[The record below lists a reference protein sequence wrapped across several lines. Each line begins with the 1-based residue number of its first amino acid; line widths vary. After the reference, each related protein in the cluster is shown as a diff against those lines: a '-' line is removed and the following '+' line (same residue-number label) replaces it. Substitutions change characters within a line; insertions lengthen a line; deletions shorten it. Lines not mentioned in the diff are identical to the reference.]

1 MTTQTFTPASAV
13 TLTDTAARH
22 LTRELRKNPDKQG
35 LRLFLKPAGCSGYK
49 YETELCDGPGNEDE
63 VFIVQDDLRIFIP
76 RKDLLHLSGTVIDLV
91 TVGLNSSL
99 QFSNPNVQ
107 GACGCGESIS
117 FTTPA

>member
-1 MTTQTFTPASAV
+1 MNTQTFTPPSAI

-22 LTRELRKNPDKQG
+22 LARELTRNPGKQG
-35 LRLFLKPAGCSGYK
+35 MRLFLKPAGCSGYK
-49 YETELCDGPGNEDE
+49 YDTELCDAPTPEDE
-63 VFIVQDDLRIFIP
+63 VFTVQNGLQIYIP
-76 RKDLLHLSGTVIDLV
+76 RKDLLHLSGTVIDFV
-91 TVGLNSSL
+91 TVGLNSSI

>member
-1 MTTQTFTPASAV
+1 MTAQTFTPASAITV
-13 TLTDTAARH
+13 TDTAARH
-22 LTRELRKNPDKQG
+22 LARELARHPGKQG
-35 LRLFLKPAGCSGYK
+35 LRLSLKPAGCSGYK
-49 YETELCDGPGNEDE
+49 YDTELSDAPAADDE
-63 VFIVQDDLRIFIP
+63 IFTVQNDLHIYIP
-76 RKDLLHLSGTVIDLV
+76 RKDLLHLSGTVIDFV